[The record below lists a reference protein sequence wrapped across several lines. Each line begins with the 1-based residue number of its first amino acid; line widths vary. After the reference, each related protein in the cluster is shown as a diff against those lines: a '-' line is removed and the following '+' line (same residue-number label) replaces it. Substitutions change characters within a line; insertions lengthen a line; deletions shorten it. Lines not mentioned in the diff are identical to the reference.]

1 LHFQVA
7 KDKENRK
14 LFLFYS
20 LKHMLDILQYEPG
33 FVVVNILFRL
43 QCVVLLMTV

>member
-1 LHFQVA
+1 LKLHFQVA

-20 LKHMLDILQYEPG
+20 LKHMLDILQYEPTR
-33 FVVVNILFRL
+33 V
-43 QCVVLLMTV
+43 CCC